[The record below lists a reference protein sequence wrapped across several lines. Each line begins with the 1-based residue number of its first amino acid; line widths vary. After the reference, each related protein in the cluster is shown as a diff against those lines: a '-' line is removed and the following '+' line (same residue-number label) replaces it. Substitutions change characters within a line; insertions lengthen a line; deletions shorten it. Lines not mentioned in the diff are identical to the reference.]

1 MKTVVEAS
9 EAVALGVKLSRVKVC
24 PMYPI
29 TPSTHIP
36 ERIADYIFD
45 GEMEA
50 EMIHVESE
58 HSAASAMIGSIL
70 AGSRSFTAT
79 SSNGFELMYE
89 ILPILSGMRLPAVM
103 AVANRT
109 VAAPINIWNDHSDS
123 MSARDQGWIQLY
135 AESSQ
140 ECVDTIIQC
149 YKIAEDK
156 KVLMPAM
163 MCLDGFSLT
172 HVYENVDLPEQKKV
186 DSFLP
191 PFTIEDKLDVKNP
204 KTFGPIGFPDTFMEL
219 KKQQQDSMLNA
230 LEVIKKANKDY
241 AKAFGRSY
249 GDGLVELFEM
259 ADAEYAILALGT
271 ICGTAKAKARELRS
285 KGKKVGV
292 IKLRSFRPFPVDS
305 LKKAAKNL
313 KGLAVLDRHISLGAR
328 GPVFTEI
335 NSDLPETKVFGYI
348 AGLGGRDVTLEHI
361 ESVFKDLEK
370 GKQSREWLL

>member
-1 MKTVVEAS
+1 MKTVIEAS

-36 ERIADYIFD
+36 ERISDYIFD
-45 GEMEA
+45 GEMNA
-50 EMIHVESE
+50 QMIHVESE
-58 HSAASAMIGSIL
+58 HSAASALIGAIL

-135 AESSQ
+135 VESSQ

-156 KVLMPAM
+156 KIMLPTM
-163 MCLDGFSLT
+163 MCLDGFSLS
-172 HVYENVDLPEQKKV
+172 HVYENVDLPGQKKV

-191 PFTIEDKLDVKNP
+191 SFKMEDKLDVKNP

-230 LEVIKKANKDY
+230 LEVIKKVNKDY
-241 AKAFGRSY
+241 AKEFGKSY
-249 GDGLVELFEM
+249 GDGLIELFEM
-259 ADAEYAILALGT
+259 DDAEYAILALGT

-292 IKLRSFRPFPVDS
+292 IKLRSFRPFPVES
-305 LKKAAKNL
+305 LKKATKNL
-313 KGLAVLDRHISLGAR
+313 KGLAVLDRHISLGAK

-335 NSDLPETKVFGYI
+335 NSDISETNVFGYI

-361 ESVFKDLEK
+361 ESVFKDLET

>member
-1 MKTVVEAS
+1 
-9 EAVALGVKLSRVKVC
+9 
-24 PMYPI
+24 
-29 TPSTHIP
+29 
-36 ERIADYIFD
+36 
-45 GEMEA
+45 
-50 EMIHVESE
+50 
-58 HSAASAMIGSIL
+58 
-70 AGSRSFTAT
+70 
-79 SSNGFELMYE
+79 MYE

-135 AESSQ
+135 VESSQ

-156 KVLMPAM
+156 KVLLPTM
-163 MCLDGFSLT
+163 MCLDGFSLS
-172 HVYENVDLPEQKKV
+172 HVYENVDLPGQKKV
-186 DSFLP
+186 DAFLP
-191 PFTIEDKLDVKNP
+191 SFKIEDKLDVKNP

-219 KKQQQDSMLNA
+219 KKQQQDSMSNA

-241 AKAFGRSY
+241 AKEFGKSY
-249 GDGLVELFEM
+249 GDGLIELFEM
-259 ADAEYAILALGT
+259 DDAEYAILALGT

-292 IKLRSFRPFPVDS
+292 IRLRSFRPFPVES
-305 LKKAAKNL
+305 LKKATKNL
-313 KGLAVLDRHISLGAR
+313 KGLAVLDRHISLGAK

-335 NSDLPETKVFGYI
+335 NSDISETNVFGYI

-361 ESVFKDLEK
+361 ESVFKDLET
-370 GKQSREWLL
+370 GKQSKEWLL

>member
-1 MKTVVEAS
+1 MKAVIEAS

-36 ERIADYIFD
+36 ERVSDYIFD
-45 GEMEA
+45 GEMDA
-50 EMIHVESE
+50 QMIHVESE
-58 HSAASAMIGSIL
+58 HSAASALIGSIL

-135 AESSQ
+135 VESSQ

-156 KVLMPAM
+156 KVLLPAM
-163 MCLDGFSLT
+163 MCLDGFSLS
-172 HVYENVDLPEQKKV
+172 HVYENVDLPGQKKV

-191 PFTIEDKLDVKNP
+191 SFKIEDKLDVKAP

-219 KKQQQDSMLNA
+219 KKQQQDSMSNA

-241 AKAFGRSY
+241 AKEFGRGY
-249 GDGLVELFEM
+249 GDGLIELFEM
-259 ADAEYAILALGT
+259 DDAEYAILALGT
-271 ICGTAKAKARELRS
+271 ICGTAKAKARALRA

-292 IKLRSFRPFPVDS
+292 IRLRSFRPFPVEA
-305 LKKAAKNL
+305 LKKAVKNL
-313 KGLAVLDRHISLGAR
+313 KGLAVLDRHISLGAK
-328 GPVFTEI
+328 GPVFTEVNSIIPEI
-335 NSDLPETKVFGYI
+335 NVFGYI
-348 AGLGGRDVTLEHI
+348 AGLGGRDVTLEQI
-361 ESVFKDLEK
+361 ESVFSDLEK
-370 GKQSREWLL
+370 GKQVREWLL

>member
-1 MKTVVEAS
+1 MKTVIEAS

-36 ERIADYIFD
+36 ERISDYIFD
-45 GEMEA
+45 GEMDA
-50 EMIHVESE
+50 QMIHVESE
-58 HSAASAMIGSIL
+58 HSAASALIGAIL

-135 AESSQ
+135 VESSQ

-156 KVLMPAM
+156 KVLLPTM
-163 MCLDGFSLT
+163 MCLDGFSLS
-172 HVYENVDLPEQKKV
+172 HVYENVDLPGQKKV
-186 DSFLP
+186 DAFLP
-191 PFTIEDKLDVKNP
+191 SFKIEDKLDVKNP

-219 KKQQQDSMLNA
+219 KKQQQDSMSNA

-241 AKAFGRSY
+241 AKEFGKSY
-249 GDGLVELFEM
+249 GDGLIELFEM
-259 ADAEYAILALGT
+259 DDAEYAILALGT

-292 IKLRSFRPFPVDS
+292 IRLRSFRPFPVES
-305 LKKAAKNL
+305 LKKATKNL
-313 KGLAVLDRHISLGAR
+313 KGLAVLDRHISLGAK

-335 NSDLPETKVFGYI
+335 NSDISETNVFGYI

-361 ESVFKDLEK
+361 ESVFKDLET
-370 GKQSREWLL
+370 GKQSKEWLL

>member
-1 MKTVVEAS
+1 MKLVIEAS
-9 EAVALGVKLSRVKVC
+9 EAVALGAKLSRVKVC

-36 ERIADYIFD
+36 ERISDYIFD
-45 GEMEA
+45 GEMDA

-70 AGSRSFTAT
+70 TGSRSFTAT

-103 AVANRT
+103 AIANRA

-135 AESSQ
+135 VESSQ

-156 KVLMPAM
+156 KVLLPAM
-163 MCLDGFSLT
+163 MCLDGFTLT
-172 HVYENVDLPEQKKV
+172 HVFENVDLPAQKKV

-191 PFTIEDKLDVKNP
+191 SFKIEDKLDVKNP
-204 KTFGPIGFPDTFMEL
+204 KTFGPIGFPDSFMEL

-230 LEVIKKANKDY
+230 LEVIEKANKDY
-241 AKAFGRSY
+241 AKEFGRSY

-271 ICGTAKAKARELRS
+271 ICGTAKAKARDLRS
-285 KGKKVGV
+285 RGKKVGV
-292 IKLRSFRPFPVDS
+292 IKLRCFRPFPVES
-305 LKKAAKNL
+305 LRKAAKSL
-313 KGLAVLDRHISLGAR
+313 KGLAVLDRHISLGAE

-335 NSDLPETKVFGYI
+335 NSTLPKIKVFGYI
-348 AGLGGRDVTLEHI
+348 AGLGGRDVTLDHI
-361 ESVFKDLEK
+361 EGVFKDLEK